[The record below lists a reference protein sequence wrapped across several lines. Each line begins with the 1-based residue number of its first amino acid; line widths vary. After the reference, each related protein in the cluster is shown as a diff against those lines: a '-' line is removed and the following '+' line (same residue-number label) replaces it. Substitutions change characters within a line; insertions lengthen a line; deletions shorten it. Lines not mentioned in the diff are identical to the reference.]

1 MAKRRFSRMSAA
13 VKDSPFLQMA
23 LFFLTVFLLTG
34 ALVYLFE
41 SGANS
46 EFGDVIDGFW
56 WAIITFSTTGYGDK
70 VPITPAGR
78 IVAVLSIFLGI
89 AATSALSGSLASIFV
104 ERNTRARRGLM
115 DYPKLNDHFIV
126 CGWKDHMRDILVDIL
141 NGSRDLSD
149 ERMVLVSNI
158 DSDRV
163 EEIKEDPELK
173 GLKFIRGDYFSEA
186 TLKRANVRAARKV
199 LILSDTFES
208 KAASE
213 VDSKTVMTVLT
224 IKAISKDVYTTAE
237 LLDRKYESY
246 LNHASCDEVIFSR
259 DFSRQILSR
268 SSVTNGMSHILQDLL
283 TSETGTAKLSTE
295 SIPKDFIGKEYG
307 ELRGRFE
314 GSSGKRLLGV
324 LENTGSPNRMK
335 IEALRDAQKTSDVS
349 ALVTNLQKVKG
360 LEVNRPLFLPSDEYR
375 IGPHTMAIVL
385 ERREVE
391 A

>member
-1 MAKRRFSRMSAA
+1 MANKALRRLTSHL
-13 VKDSPFLQMA
+13 KDSPFIQMA
-23 LFFLTVFLLTG
+23 LFFLTVFLITG

-70 VPITPAGR
+70 VPVTPAGR

-115 DYPKLNDHFIV
+115 DFPKLNDHFIV

-141 NGSRDLSD
+141 NGSRDLTD

-158 DSDRV
+158 ESDRV
-163 EEIKEDPELK
+163 EELKEDVNLK
-173 GLKFIRGDYFSEA
+173 GLKFVRGDYFSET
-186 TLKRANVRAARKV
+186 TLKRANVAGARKV
-199 LILSDTFES
+199 LILADSYES
-208 KAASE
+208 NAASE
-213 VDSKTVMTVLT
+213 IDSKTVMTVLT

-246 LNHASCDEVIFSR
+246 LKHASCDEVIFSR

-268 SSVTNGMSHILQDLL
+268 SSVTNGMSHIIQDLL
-283 TSETGTAKLSTE
+283 ASESGTARLTTV
-295 SIPKDFIGKEYG
+295 SIPREYIGKEFGLYREG
-307 ELRGRFE
+307 FKAFRGTV
-314 GSSGKRLLGV
+314 LLGV

-335 IEALRDAQKTSDVS
+335 IEALRNAQKTSDVS

-360 LEVNRPLFLPSDEYR
+360 MEVNRPVLF
-375 IGPHTMAIVL
+375 
-385 ERREVE
+385 RRTTT
-391 A
+391 